1 MVIEANRCFM
11 SALSFKTMLRIWRQ
25 LFVDITQSVL
35 LTQSVLAN
43 ALTCALPIAVQAVG
57 LIAANKTPEGRKI
70 FRAIPIFFE
79 PPSVVPELIGG
90 SSRTSAGRKL
100 HPDRRPPQPR
110 WTRPRVFRPPTRK
123 PIFTCPSP
131 FPPNTTP

>member
-90 SSRTSAGRKL
+90 SSAAMAAAQIARPSSGAE
-100 HPDRRPPQPR
+100 RRAKNKPGFRSPP
-110 WTRPRVFRPPTRK
+110 
-123 PIFTCPSP
+123 IS
-131 FPPNTTP
+131 